1 MKNIRIT
8 EDCLVK
14 GDHVPSGTI
23 LKNTPNELAAELLTS
38 GRAEIVAAASD
49 EIVIPDPEVST
60 RDPEPKKG
68 KSAK

>member
-1 MKNIRIT
+1 
-8 EDCLVK
+8 
-14 GDHVPSGTI
+14 VPSGTI